1 MLLIPVNRE
10 NTSIEE
16 IKRWLPSIFEIWEE
30 SPYSDLK
37 RQLFFKLLS
46 EIVSNYPEIDL
57 SEYNEWL
64 EFQLFRILKSSGV
77 HSIKPF
83 SKSYWQLNFTGF
95 LVWSYKP
102 IKFTSKID
110 KNPNLDFSKILERY
124 KENLHPES

>member
-1 MLLIPVNRE
+1 MLLIPVHPE

-16 IKRWLPSIFEIWEE
+16 IKRWMPLIFEIWEE

-46 EIVSNYPEIDL
+46 EIASNYPEIDL

-64 EFQLFRILKSSGV
+64 EFQLFRILKASGV
-77 HSIKPF
+77 QSIKPF
-83 SKSYWQLNFTGF
+83 GKSFWSLNFVKF

-102 IKFTSKID
+102 VKITSKLD
-110 KNPNLDFSKILERY
+110 KNPNLDF
-124 KENLHPES
+124 